1 MVDTEDVEDMEDMED
16 AEATKDVKDTGDT
29 EDREDRGDAQSAYR
43 YGGVA
48 ASSAA
53 CGWNQQ
59 GGSSDGQRVDTA
71 HCGRA
76 LSSRDVHL

>member
-1 MVDTEDVEDMEDMED
+1 MVDTEDVEDMED
-16 AEATKDVKDTGDT
+16 AEATK
-29 EDREDRGDAQSAYR
+29 EDREDAQSAYR
-43 YGGVA
+43 HGGVA
-48 ASSAA
+48 VSSAA

-71 HCGRA
+71 QRGRA

>member
-1 MVDTEDVEDMEDMED
+1 MVDTEDVEDTEDTEDMED
-16 AEATKDVKDTGDT
+16 AEATKDVKATGDR
-29 EDREDRGDAQSAYR
+29 EDREDAQSACR
-43 YGGVA
+43 HGGVA

-53 CGWNQQ
+53 LGWNQQ

-71 HCGRA
+71 QRGRA

>member
-1 MVDTEDVEDMEDMED
+1 MEDIEDMED
-16 AEATKDVKDTGDT
+16 AEATKDVKDTGD
-29 EDREDRGDAQSAYR
+29 REDAQSACR
-43 YGGVA
+43 HGGVA

-53 CGWNQQ
+53 FGWNQQ

-71 HCGRA
+71 QRGRA